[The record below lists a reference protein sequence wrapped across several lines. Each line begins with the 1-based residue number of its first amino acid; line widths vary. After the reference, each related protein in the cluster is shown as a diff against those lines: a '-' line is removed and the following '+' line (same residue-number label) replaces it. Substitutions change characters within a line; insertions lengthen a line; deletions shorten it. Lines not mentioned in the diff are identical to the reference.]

1 MHTVVISE
9 YFTVTRIVNNK
20 NHQILRLGPRLS
32 GPAFGVSSNVDMQ
45 HHVVAF
51 LMLLPLPLVAAESE
65 LLGHRRYGHEAGRIL
80 ARHSFCVGTPW
91 ALLPLPA
98 PQTVAPHQ
106 PTAIQVTP
114 RVIR

>member
-1 MHTVVISE
+1 M
-9 YFTVTRIVNNK
+9 
-20 NHQILRLGPRLS
+20 S

-45 HHVVAF
+45 YHVVAV
-51 LMLLPLPLVAAESE
+51 LMLRALPLVAAESE
-65 LLGHRRYGHEAGRIL
+65 LPGHRRYGHEAGRIL

-98 PQTVAPHQ
+98 PQTVAPHH